1 MPSSTDQ
8 TLQVSPIPAFND
20 NYIWMIDNRKEAV
33 IVDPGEAGPVLAAL
47 QKRSLKLC
55 AIVLTHRHEDHIG
68 GVSRLLQEYSVPVYG
83 PRFDPIESVTQPVQE
98 GDIVTIFELD
108 NLQLSV
114 LDVPGHTKGHIAY
127 YAKNEK
133 WLFCGDMLFGAGC
146 GRMFEGTP
154 EQMWTSLSKLAAL
167 PDDVEVFAGH
177 EYTLSNLKFAREI
190 EPDSKALAA
199 RIKEDVAKRNRRQPT
214 LPSTIGL
221 EKATNPFLRADRE
234 EVMKR
239 LESLG
244 KLKDHDPV
252 NAFAAMRE
260 WKNKYV

>member
-114 LDVPGHTKGHIAY
+114 LDVPGQYQRSHCLLCQKREMALLRRHAVRCRLRPHVRRYAGTDVDIA
-127 YAKNEK
+127 
-133 WLFCGDMLFGAGC
+133 FQTGSVAG
-146 GRMFEGTP
+146 
-154 EQMWTSLSKLAAL
+154 
-167 PDDVEVFAGH
+167 
-177 EYTLSNLKFAREI
+177 
-190 EPDSKALAA
+190 
-199 RIKEDVAKRNRRQPT
+199 RR
-214 LPSTIGL
+214 
-221 EKATNPFLRADRE
+221 
-234 EVMKR
+234 
-239 LESLG
+239 
-244 KLKDHDPV
+244 
-252 NAFAAMRE
+252 
-260 WKNKYV
+260 